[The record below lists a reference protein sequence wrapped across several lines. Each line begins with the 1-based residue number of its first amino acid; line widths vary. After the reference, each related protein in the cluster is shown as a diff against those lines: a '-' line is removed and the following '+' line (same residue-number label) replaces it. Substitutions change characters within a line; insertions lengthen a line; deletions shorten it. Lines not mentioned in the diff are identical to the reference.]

1 MVERC
6 AQWVD
11 YSPRNQVLLASYGVV
26 GPVAGTA
33 TWDRVPSTEEG
44 RPCAPRA
51 GEHGLPIRVPVTAE
65 GSTQSQRSRLP
76 ARSGS
81 MAAGHRWDLV
91 YAAEQLA
98 RRPAP
103 GALSP
108 AAVPAMRPGEWN
120 EVVRRAAGR
129 MLGRTPRKVVD
140 ADQHLVT
147 LAAKAPLPAGRP
159 PLGDPALLGSGG
171 VVGDVAGRDRTP
183 GRCRRSTRRRC
194 RRGSAGRPSSTCG
207 RRRIG

>member
-33 TWDRVPSTEEG
+33 TWERVPSTEEG
-44 RPCAPRA
+44 RPCAPRT
-51 GEHGLPIRVPVTAE
+51 GEHGLPVRVPVTAE
-65 GSTQSQRSRLP
+65 GTTHSQRSRLP

-81 MAAGHRWDLV
+81 VAAGHRWDLV

-103 GALSP
+103 GALTP
-108 AAVPAMRPGEWN
+108 VAVPAMRPASGTRWCAG
-120 EVVRRAAGR
+120 RPGR
-129 MLGRTPRKVVD
+129 MLGRTPRKVD
-140 ADQHLVT
+140 DPDQPADD
-147 LAAKAPLPAGRP
+147 AGRQ
-159 PLGDPALLGSGG
+159 GAAAGGPAA
-171 VVGDVAGRDRTP
+171 AG
-183 GRCRRSTRRRC
+183 
-194 RRGSAGRPSSTCG
+194 
-207 RRRIG
+207 